1 MLDLAQERNELHSLI
16 DHLSPR
22 QLVAVRGLLDAML
35 DPFER
40 KLAGAGMDDEPLTDE
55 ERREIEASREWFQHN
70 EGIPFEQVVA
80 ELGFTMDEVRNYQ
93 DPEEGNGKDR
103 S

>member
-40 KLAGAGMDDEPLTDE
+40 KLAGAGIDDEPLTDE
-55 ERREIEASREWFQHN
+55 ERSEIEASREGFQHD
-70 EGIPFEQVVA
+70 EGIPIEQVVA